1 MNLLKRIFI
10 ALICIPII
18 LYFVLNTYY
27 YALLFSLFL
36 LAVSIVGSFEFYN
49 ILKTKKIIIN
59 KNFILFANIF
69 IFLCFYISAFNSS
82 LIFLPYFSF
91 IFVNFIFFI
100 SQILLKEFD
109 NVIAL
114 SSSFILLTFYLPFL
128 LGHMILLKSLCYG
141 NYFLF
146 LIITMIWTN
155 DSFAYFCGMLFGRKK
170 WNIKASPNK
179 TYAGVIGGILF
190 SILAVFFVNHIF
202 QLDLKFKIWFFEYK
216 FSSSFIFNTVWSI
229 IIGVVFGVIGIVSD
243 LIESIFKRCAKI
255 KDSDRLLPGHGGVL
269 DVFDSSI
276 FTSALFYYFILLLKY
291 FKVIS

>member
-1 MNLLKRIFI
+1 
-10 ALICIPII
+10 
-18 LYFVLNTYY
+18 
-27 YALLFSLFL
+27 
-36 LAVSIVGSFEFYN
+36 
-49 ILKTKKIIIN
+49 
-59 KNFILFANIF
+59 
-69 IFLCFYISAFNSS
+69 
-82 LIFLPYFSF
+82 
-91 IFVNFIFFI
+91 
-100 SQILLKEFD
+100 
-109 NVIAL
+109 
-114 SSSFILLTFYLPFL
+114 
-128 LGHMILLKSLCYG
+128 
-141 NYFLF
+141 
-146 LIITMIWTN
+146 MIWTN